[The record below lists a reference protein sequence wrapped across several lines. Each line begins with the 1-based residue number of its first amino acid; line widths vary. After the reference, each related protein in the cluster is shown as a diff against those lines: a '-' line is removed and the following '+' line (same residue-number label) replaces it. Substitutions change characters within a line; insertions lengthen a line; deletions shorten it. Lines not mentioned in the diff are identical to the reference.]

1 LYLLG
6 PDLIAHLLATADEFI
21 TAHHP
26 YPFAASFSK
35 EHTVKARALIY
46 ATLFTAG
53 LQALAIFATQE
64 HPASGR
70 VLTVRSALAAPAP
83 AVARTGLPA
92 ATPFTVPAPIR
103 AAAEP
108 TPIAQNAPKPA
119 NAARAAMANAT
130 EKLNNTR
137 PLYDST
143 VRQHRMVRKH
153 QMVRRQHWLAMSY
166 MGSQPSGSNY

>member
-1 LYLLG
+1 M
-6 PDLIAHLLATADEFI
+6 
-21 TAHHP
+21 
-26 YPFAASFSK
+26 
-35 EHTVKARALIY
+35 KARALIY

-53 LQALAIFATQE
+53 LQALAIFGTQE

-70 VLTVRSALAAPAP
+70 VLTVRSTLAAPAP

-92 ATPFTVPAPIR
+92 ATLSIVAAPIG
-103 AAAEP
+103 AATEP
-108 TPIAQNAPKPA
+108 TRIAQNAPKPA
-119 NAARAAMANAT
+119 NVARAAMANAT

-137 PLYDST
+137 PLYDLA

-166 MGSQPSGSNY
+166 TGSQPSGSNY